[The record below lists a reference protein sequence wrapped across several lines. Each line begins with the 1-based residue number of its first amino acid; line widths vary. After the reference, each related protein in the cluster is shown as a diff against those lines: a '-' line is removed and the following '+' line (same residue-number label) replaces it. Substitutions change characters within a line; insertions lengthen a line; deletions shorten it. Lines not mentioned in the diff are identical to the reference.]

1 MKRVNF
7 TLVALIIC
15 AILSSCSKNENDNKD
30 TVFNNETEH
39 QQKTYLQKSDLQ
51 GVWDVMGYSGI
62 YFISFTE
69 TGHYSLCFNSKL
81 MGAGTYTIDK
91 NILTLNNG
99 YLFSKDV
106 LSVEKEGNLL
116 KITGD
121 MQSFKSSEKQT
132 VNVNLAKTAKEI
144 PVPKT
149 GEIFKI
155 WGLHATYGD
164 VVTKIQYQS
173 DYLIKYQY
181 CKDNSLQQI
190 IEESMWYYVYCDG
203 MTYTQNCSGKGD
215 VVIYKLQDHYSTLK
229 SQIVKQ

>member
-81 MGAGTYTIDK
+81 MGAGTYTIEK

-121 MQSFKSSEKQT
+121 MKSFKSSEKQT

-164 VVTKIQYQS
+164 VVTKYNI
-173 DYLIKYQY
+173 
-181 CKDNSLQQI
+181 NQI
-190 IEESMWYYVYCDG
+190 I
-203 MTYTQNCSGKGD
+203 
-215 VVIYKLQDHYSTLK
+215 
-229 SQIVKQ
+229 